1 MLDFLHIEK
10 QDSGQIMLVLQVNGA
25 SHQLPPGSSV
35 ENLIA
40 SMQLNGK
47 RFAIELNGEIVP
59 KSRHAATTLNHGDK
73 LEVVVA
79 VGGG

>member
-1 MLDFLHIEK
+1 MLTL
-10 QDSGQIMLVLQVNGA
+10 QINGEPQRFPPDTNVAGLVA
-25 SHQLPPGSSV
+25 ALP
-35 ENLIA
+35 LI
-40 SMQLNGK
+40 GK

-59 KSRHAATTLNHGDK
+59 RSRHATTKLHQGDR

>member
-1 MLDFLHIEK
+1 MLTL
-10 QDSGQIMLVLQVNGA
+10 QINGEQQQVPAEINLAALVA
-25 SHQLPPGSSV
+25 TLP
-35 ENLIA
+35 LA
-40 SMQLNGK
+40 GK

-59 KSRHAATTLNHGDK
+59 KSSHTTTRLQNGDQ

>member
-1 MLDFLHIEK
+1 MLTL
-10 QDSGQIMLVLQVNGA
+10 QINGERK
-25 SHQLPPGSSV
+25 QLPADSCVSALV
-35 ENLIA
+35 EKIPLA
-40 SMQLNGK
+40 GK

-59 KSRHAATTLNHGDK
+59 KSAHATTLLHDGDR

>member
-1 MLDFLHIEK
+1 MP
-10 QDSGQIMLVLQVNGA
+10 VLQINGKPQEISA
-25 SHQLPPGSSV
+25 GSSV

-40 SMQLNGK
+40 ALQLEGK

>member
-1 MLDFLHIEK
+1 MLTLQINGEQKQFPGDFNVAA
-10 QDSGQIMLVLQVNGA
+10 LVNT
-25 SHQLPPGSSV
+25 LPLS
-35 ENLIA
+35 
-40 SMQLNGK
+40 GK

-59 KSRHAATTLNHGDK
+59 KGSHATTRLQDGDR

>member
-1 MLDFLHIEK
+1 MLEL
-10 QDSGQIMLVLQVNGA
+10 QINGKP
-25 SHQLPPGSSV
+25 QQFPPGSSV

-40 SMQLNGK
+40 TLRLEGK

-59 KSRHAATTLNHGDK
+59 RSLHAATSLRNGDK

>member
-1 MLDFLHIEK
+1 MR
-10 QDSGQIMLVLQVNGA
+10 QNIMLVLQVNGT
-25 SHQLPPGSSV
+25 SREIPPGSNV

-59 KSRHAATTLNHGDK
+59 KSRHAATPLNDGDK
-73 LEVVVA
+73 LEVVIA

>member
-1 MLDFLHIEK
+1 MP
-10 QDSGQIMLVLQVNGA
+10 VLQINGKP
-25 SHQLPPGSSV
+25 QTVPPDSNV

-40 SMQLNGK
+40 TLNLEGK

-59 KSRHAATTLNHGDK
+59 KSRHALTTLNQGDK
-73 LEVVVA
+73 LEVVIA

>member
-1 MLDFLHIEK
+1 MP
-10 QDSGQIMLVLQVNGA
+10 VLQINGKPQEVSA
-25 SHQLPPGSSV
+25 GSNV

-40 SMQLNGK
+40 ALQLEGK

-59 KSRHAATTLNHGDK
+59 KSRHAATTLKQGDK
-73 LEVVVA
+73 LEVVIA

>member
-1 MLDFLHIEK
+1 MPL
-10 QDSGQIMLVLQVNGA
+10 A
-25 SHQLPPGSSV
+25 
-35 ENLIA
+35 
-40 SMQLNGK
+40 GK

-59 KSRHAATTLNHGDK
+59 KSAHATTLLHDGDK

>member
-1 MLDFLHIEK
+1 MRQNF
-10 QDSGQIMLVLQVNGA
+10 MLVLQVNGKA
-25 SHQLPPGSSV
+25 RELPPGSNV

-47 RFAIELNGEIVP
+47 RYAIELNGEIVP
-59 KSRHAATTLNHGDK
+59 KSAHAATPLNHGDK
-73 LEVVVA
+73 LEVVIA

>member
-1 MLDFLHIEK
+1 MHGQFSFFMLTLQINGEQK
-10 QDSGQIMLVLQVNGA
+10 QFPADLNVAG
-25 SHQLPPGSSV
+25 
-35 ENLIA
+35 LIA
-40 SMQLNGK
+40 SMALAGK

-59 KSRHAATTLNHGDK
+59 KSSHANIQLHDGDK

>member
-1 MLDFLHIEK
+1 MLEL
-10 QDSGQIMLVLQVNGA
+10 QINGKPR
-25 SHQLPPGSSV
+25 QFPPGSNV
-35 ENLIA
+35 GNLIA
-40 SMQLNGK
+40 TLQLEGK

-59 KSRHAATTLNHGDK
+59 RSLHAATSLHSGDK

>member
-1 MLDFLHIEK
+1 MAL
-10 QDSGQIMLVLQVNGA
+10 A
-25 SHQLPPGSSV
+25 
-35 ENLIA
+35 
-40 SMQLNGK
+40 GK

-59 KSRHAATTLNHGDK
+59 KSCHASTRLIDGDK

>member
-1 MLDFLHIEK
+1 MP
-10 QDSGQIMLVLQVNGA
+10 VLQINGIP
-25 SHQLPPGSSV
+25 QQVPPGSSV

-40 SMQLNGK
+40 TLRLEGK

-59 KSRHAATTLNHGDK
+59 KSLHSATALNQGDT
-73 LEVVVA
+73 LEVVIA